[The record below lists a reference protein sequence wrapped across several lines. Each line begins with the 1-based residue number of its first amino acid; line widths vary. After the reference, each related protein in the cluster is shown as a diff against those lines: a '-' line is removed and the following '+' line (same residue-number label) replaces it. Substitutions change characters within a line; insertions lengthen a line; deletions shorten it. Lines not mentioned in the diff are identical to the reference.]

1 MRGRSGWRGS
11 TRLIGKLRSRVRREV
26 RRGGFHSIPN
36 SEQSYERRVV
46 NERLAREG
54 RKRKMHFLNRLR
66 MGIVAEENRW
76 TLGTTAQSN
85 QSDED

>member
-1 MRGRSGWRGS
+1 MREGWSMRG
-11 TRLIGKLRSRVRREV
+11 
-26 RRGGFHSIPN
+26 
-36 SEQSYERRVV
+36 
-46 NERLAREG
+46 LAREG
-54 RKRKMHFLNRLR
+54 GKRKKYFLNRLR

>member
-11 TRLIGKLRSRVRREV
+11 KRLIGKLRSRVRREV

-46 NERLAREG
+46 NERFGERG
-54 RKRKMHFLNRLR
+54 RK
-66 MGIVAEENRW
+66 EEEV
-76 TLGTTAQSN
+76 LF
-85 QSDED
+85 E